1 MSEIKTQWNHHELL
15 INERMALL
23 VGQSHH
29 YYNMLRY

>member
-23 VGQSHH
+23 VGQSHQ
-29 YYNMLRY
+29 L